1 MSLQCPDNNTL
12 FEPMDDSVNSMGDG
26 FMLCYN
32 CCYIK
37 KQHKGYIPTKEFATM
52 YNSKNT
58 NVTPSND
65 LYKILNTTCKLPE
78 KYKTKCIELSGNNIG
93 NAKILAKTI
102 EQLLINDSEKIDKL
116 LKKINVGDNLWDI
129 DKQLPENEKSL
140 LYLAVLEKYNL

>member
-1 MSLQCPDNNTL
+1 MIISNLKKNIKIINI
-12 FEPMDDSVNSMGDG
+12 NS
-26 FMLCYN
+26 
-32 CCYIK
+32 
-37 KQHKGYIPTKEFATM
+37 T
-52 YNSKNT
+52 
-58 NVTPSND
+58 SNK
-65 LYKILNTTCKLPE
+65 LLNEILNKSYKLPE
-78 KYKTKCIELSGNNIG
+78 NYINKCIELSGNNIG